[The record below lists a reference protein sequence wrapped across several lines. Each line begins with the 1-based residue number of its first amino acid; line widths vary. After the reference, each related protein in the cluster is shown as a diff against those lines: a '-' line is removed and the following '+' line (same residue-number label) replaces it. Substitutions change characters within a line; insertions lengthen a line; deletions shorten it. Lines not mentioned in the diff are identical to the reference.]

1 MSYRRLAPSNL
12 KHPRRIRTVVALA
25 LGFATVPAVALGV
38 TNAASPGDPFKL
50 GETNEI
56 TNATTIIKG
65 TGQTSAGVLQ
75 VKRASGRGA
84 ALTVANESAPNGIAR
99 TGISIRVP
107 AATAPISVNE
117 DASTASNLSADKL
130 DGRDQTEFMSA
141 SRVYRVGTTPVRGNG
156 NGSLAVVTATD
167 GLKCDTGDIAIG
179 GGGNAIDA
187 DDDLNA
193 VIPFSG
199 SYQLKFQ
206 DNGAPGTFAG
216 FIVCSDAALP
226 FK

>member
-1 MSYRRLAPSNL
+1 M
-12 KHPRRIRTVVALA
+12 KHPKRIRTIAALA
-25 LGFATVPAVALGV
+25 IGLATVPAVAFGAV
-38 TNAASPGDPFKL
+38 PGDPFKL
-50 GETNEI
+50 GQTNEI

-65 TGQTSAGVLQ
+65 TGQGAPGVFQ
-75 VKRASGRGA
+75 VKRTSGRGA
-84 ALTVANESAPNGIAR
+84 ALTVANESAPNGIGR

-107 AATAPISVNE
+107 AAESPISVNE
-117 DASTASNLSADKL
+117 DAATASNLSADKL
-130 DGRDQTEFMSA
+130 DGKDETAFMSA

-156 NGSLAVVTATD
+156 GGSLANVTAAD

-216 FIVCSDAALP
+216 FIVCSDAARP